1 MLVIAGLLL
10 IVAGIILDV
19 IAKNNRKEFIIEKNK
34 FAFLKRHDR

>member
-19 IAKNNRKEFIIEKNK
+19 MAKNDRKLFIMSSNQISYI
-34 FAFLKRHDR
+34 KRQQ